1 MILNYINPNW
11 TFKEVVENI
20 EVVKSQTK
28 GIIASFS
35 SFEIK
40 KQLIFKRQLRNS
52 IYSLKF
58 EEWKKDRIV
67 ECIYDYFE
75 IEKLQEMIK

>member
-1 MILNYINPNW
+1 MMLNYINPEW

-20 EVVKSQTK
+20 EVIKSKTRD
-28 GIIASFS
+28 IIASFS

-40 KQLIFKRQLRNS
+40 KQVKFKRQLRNS
-52 IYSLKF
+52 IYSLNF
-58 EEWKKDRIV
+58 EEWKKDRVV

-75 IEKLQEMIK
+75 VEKLQEMIK

>member
-1 MILNYINPNW
+1 MSENYINPEWN
-11 TFKEVVENI
+11 FKEVVENI
-20 EVVKSQTK
+20 EVIKSKTWD
-28 GIIASFS
+28 IIASFS

-40 KQLIFKRQLRNS
+40 KQVKFKKQLRNN

-75 IEKLQEMIK
+75 VEKLQEMIK

>member
-1 MILNYINPNW
+1 MILNYINPEW

-20 EVVKSQTK
+20 EVIKSQTE

-35 SFEIK
+35 SYEIK
-40 KQLIFKRQLRNS
+40 KQIWFKRQLRNK

-58 EEWKKDRIV
+58 EEWKKDRII
-67 ECIYDYFE
+67 ECIYGYFE
-75 IEKLQEMIK
+75 INKIKQMIK

>member
-1 MILNYINPNW
+1 MILNYINPEW

-20 EVVKSQTK
+20 EVVKSQTE
-28 GIIASFS
+28 GIITSFS

-40 KQLIFKRQLRNS
+40 KQVKFKQQLRKK

-58 EEWKKDRIV
+58 EEWKKDRIL

-75 IEKLQEMIK
+75 VEKIKEIAK